1 MSEGE
6 ASGARPAGWALDP
19 FGFGEAWAHALGIRG
34 PLSGDVTQ
42 AIRAALIDHLG
53 QIGLIN
59 LNVGRSGDAELE
71 GRIVAEVASYGRQ
84 LGWIVEALGALVRAE
99 RGEPARDADAG
110 ALDRVGELRA
120 QVEAVKIRTAAERV
134 DRLVADIRELRA
146 DPRANAD
153 ALRSLR
159 AALDGD

>member
-6 ASGARPAGWALDP
+6 AAASRPAGSPLDP
-19 FGFGEAWAHALGIRG
+19 FGFWGAWARALEINQ

-42 AIRAALIDHLG
+42 AIRAALVEHLG

-59 LNVGRSGDAELE
+59 LNIGRSGDPEVE

-84 LGWIVEALGALVRAE
+84 LGWIVEALDALVRAE
-99 RGEPARDADAG
+99 RGEPAQDGDDR

-120 QVEAVKIRTAAERV
+120 QVQAVKRRAAAERV

-146 DPRANAD
+146 DPGTNAD

-159 AALDGD
+159 EALDGE